1 MDAIASG
8 DSYLPDVVLAEVDL
22 VLRCYVLDR
31 QSRYE
36 LVPTPSPA
44 ALRGFL
50 PGKNTFQH
58 QLVVAEIS
66 TWMLWPSKTD

>member
-31 QSRYE
+31 QSSFE
-36 LVPTPSPA
+36 LLERLVRSRDSRKVLRLLTPSAPA
-44 ALRGFL
+44 R
-50 PGKNTFQH
+50 P
-58 QLVVAEIS
+58 ES
-66 TWMLWPSKTD
+66 